1 MKNDILK
8 DMSNEIFTSNNNID
22 SLVVDDS
29 VNNTEELK
37 EELPDIDDSKD
48 NLSLNDINNNID
60 DNVLDLDNDDSL
72 NDINKII
79 DENIINND
87 EIDESDMDILLDDE
101 DEEDVT
107 FNDLNERSEQL
118 IEENNVTDDNENN
131 EVSEEV
137 VIVSNFPKLDKF
149 GSVLP
154 RK

>member
-8 DMSNEIFTSNNNID
+8 DMSNEIFTDSNNNID

-101 DEEDVT
+101 D
-107 FNDLNERSEQL
+107 
-118 IEENNVTDDNENN
+118 DNENN